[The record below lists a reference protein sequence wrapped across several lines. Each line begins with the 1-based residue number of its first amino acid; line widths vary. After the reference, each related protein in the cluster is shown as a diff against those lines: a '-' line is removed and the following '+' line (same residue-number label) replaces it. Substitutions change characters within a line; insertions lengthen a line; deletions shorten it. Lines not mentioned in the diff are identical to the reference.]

1 MQDNITQRFNSIYE
15 LTRPLL
21 EEYEH
26 KTSIQSIEEIF
37 DRISSNQTTVM
48 VCGEFKKGKSSFI
61 NALLKEDVCPTDEHI
76 ATSTVSIIKYGET
89 RKVVRTYEVEGGIE
103 TETIDFNSL
112 IQYAKG
118 TNLSIGNTLLL
129 EIEIPSERLK
139 GGLTLIDTPGVGGL
153 NPQHRFLTL
162 SALPKADALFYIVA
176 VGEPVTALELE
187 FFKNNIIP
195 NAKHYKVILNKIDT
209 IDVDE
214 VEYSI
219 ADCKKKF
226 KKECCCDN
234 IDVIPVSAE
243 LWKEYNR
250 TEDENDKDFSMCEGV
265 EKALDNIRNE
275 YRKALHYLLKDV
287 MLHSLNELR
296 NNISLQESQV
306 TDPNPDKI
314 KKLNSQRN
322 DLQLLISDLKQGKS
336 DVKRKIDS
344 ILKEVQTEV
353 QNDIAKGNILLSSDK
368 LNCIMNDSRA
378 SSDDGEK
385 WVLNEVNKAF
395 KELVSSIDE
404 KIEQGFIKVRK
415 LLKSNISIEHSEM
428 DCELTSNYSARER
441 STSDVFMSVT
451 KNMLPAVGVGSL
463 VGWVAAPLGVIAGAA
478 FLYKALKEETKTRK
492 IVEIRQYISPRISTM
507 CTDLQSYVMKRFDD
521 FRVAIIH
528 HFEAKAK
535 EMSSQLEKIH
545 ADYQKCQVDSL
556 SINNYKK
563 ELEARVKKVE
573 NSIGQLQLLLTN
585 PFSK

>member
-545 ADYQKCQVDSL
+545 VDYQKCQVDSL